1 MRTASNIF
9 KPYKTLLTLG
19 LLAGLALS
27 ASAQADPWH
36 GGHRRGG
43 ASVGIYVGPG
53 FYGPGYYGPGPG
65 WGPYYPRAYYP
76 SPYYAAP
83 YPYYPPV
90 VVTPAPVQV
99 APPVY
104 IEQTPQQAQ
113 SEAPQAAPQADSG
126 FWYYCKP
133 SEAYYPYVKE
143 CPQGWQKV
151 PAQPAN

>member
-1 MRTASNIF
+1 MRTASDRL
-9 KPYKTLLTLG
+9 KSPRTLLMLG
-19 LLAGLALS
+19 LLAGLTLS
-27 ASAQADPWH
+27 VTAQADPWH

-53 FYGPGYYGPGPG
+53 FYGPGPG

-76 SPYYAAP
+76 GPYYPSPYYAVPP
-83 YPYYPPV
+83 YPYTPPV
-90 VVTPAPVQV
+90 IVTPAPVQV

-113 SEAPQAAPQADSG
+113 APSPQADSG
-126 FWYYCKP
+126 YWYYCKP
-133 SEAYYPYVKE
+133 AEAYYPYVKE

>member
-1 MRTASNIF
+1 MRTVSNRF
-9 KPYKTLLTLG
+9 KSQKTLVMAG
-19 LLAGLALS
+19 LLAVMALS
-27 ASAQADPWH
+27 ATAQADPWH
-36 GGHRRGG
+36 GGHRHGG

-53 FYGPGYYGPGPG
+53 FYGPGPG

-76 SPYYAAP
+76 SPYWAAPP

-113 SEAPQAAPQADSG
+113 QAATPQAENGS
-126 FWYYCKP
+126 WYYCKQP
-133 SEAYYPYVKE
+133 EGYYPYVKE